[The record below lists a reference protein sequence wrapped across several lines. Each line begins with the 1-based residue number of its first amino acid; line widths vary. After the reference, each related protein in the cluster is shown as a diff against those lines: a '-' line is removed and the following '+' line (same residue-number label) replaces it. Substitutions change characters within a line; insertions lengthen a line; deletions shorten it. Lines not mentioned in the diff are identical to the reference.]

1 MRPLSARFLSLSMV
15 AFAST
20 TLMHSAEPIDL
31 AAVFRRTA
39 ELNASV
45 LTGREAALQA
55 HASAD
60 AQRAALLPNVS
71 LRAEAVTVSKLT
83 ATQNPAAGRFD
94 GQVNGSLS
102 LLNLQQ
108 TAAYSSA
115 KRGAEA

>member
-1 MRPLSARFLSLSMV
+1 MV

-55 HASAD
+55 HRQTDHFKKYAATTGNASSAPMIPPI
-60 AQRAALLPNVS
+60 AAPAPRPS
-71 LRAEAVTVSKLT
+71 ST
-83 ATQNPAAGRFD
+83 ATRDTF
-94 GQVNGSLS
+94 
-102 LLNLQQ
+102 
-108 TAAYSSA
+108 
-115 KRGAEA
+115 R